1 MPMWQKPL
9 SLSLGCCVGG
19 RTLLSTALLLFTVT
33 IIFISINFTPSPL
46 GSFVWLLPGPGDIW
60 VQAPGPGPFS
70 LLTLLASRIRA
81 AGWLVEAH
89 LACEQWT
96 DDSDQVS
103 PLSKSTLVFPLWSNY
118 HWGKAVKC
126 HCFSIERVHSYHL
139 LWLTMKNLG
148 FAVQA
153 DCVDILNIYVCGCM
167 CVCGCVCL
175 PFCFDFHKVIVLL
188 LCQILVPTDNEVHSA
203 LPRLLPTT
211 SLEDNLTRRKDAWAF

>member
-1 MPMWQKPL
+1 MPTWQKPL

-19 RTLLSTALLLFTVT
+19 QTLLSVALLLFTVT

-89 LACEQWT
+89 SACEQWT

-118 HWGKAVKC
+118 HRGKAMGRKMSLFQHQKSSFLSSSVTHNEKSWLC
-126 HCFSIERVHSYHL
+126 YSSRLCWHL
-139 LWLTMKNLG
+139 EHI
-148 FAVQA
+148 
-153 DCVDILNIYVCGCM
+153 CVWM
-167 CVCGCVCL
+167 CVS
-175 PFCFDFHKVIVLL
+175 PFLF
-188 LCQILVPTDNEVHSA
+188 
-203 LPRLLPTT
+203 RLLQGNCVT
-211 SLEDNLTRRKDAWAF
+211 SLPDFGSHR